1 MAGRR
6 RKHEEE
12 EEHENHER
20 WLVSYADMITLLAA
34 LFIVLFAMSSID
46 LAKFQKFAHSL
57 NKALGGGGTE
67 ASAVLP
73 AGGSTPIQGGNGFF
87 DGMSA
92 SQRDAAAQALQSQ
105 QDAQKAAAELRKTL
119 LETQSE
125 IEQRLQAA
133 GLGNSVKFRLDP
145 RGLVINIVTD
155 GVLFDSGSAALRPE
169 GQRVLDQLAP
179 ALATLPEP
187 LSVEGHTDDRPI
199 ATPAFPSNW
208 ELSTARAT
216 TVLRYLVDVKG
227 LNPAR
232 LSAAGYA
239 DQRPLVP
246 NTDDASR
253 AVNRRVEI
261 VVVAPNV
268 SAATTDTPVTT
279 P

>member
-57 NKALGGGGTE
+57 NKALGGGSEQT
-67 ASAVLP
+67 AAVLDP
-73 AGGSTPIQGGNGFF
+73 GGKSPMAGGNGFF
-87 DGMSA
+87 DGLSA
-92 SQRDAAAQALQSQ
+92 GQRQAATQALQDQ
-105 QDAQKAAAELRKTL
+105 QNAQKAAAEQRKTL
-119 LETQSE
+119 LETQTQIQQKLE
-125 IEQRLQAA
+125 AA

-179 ALATLPEP
+179 ALAALPEP

-199 ATPAFPSNW
+199 ATAAFPSNW

-216 TVLRYLVDVKG
+216 TVLRYLTDVKG

-232 LSAAGYA
+232 MTAAGYA

-246 NTDDASR
+246 DTDDANR
-253 AVNRRVEI
+253 ALNRRVEI
-261 VVVAPNV
+261 VVIAPN
-268 SAATTDTPVTT
+268 ATVPTDNPVTT

>member
-1 MAGRR
+1 
-6 RKHEEE
+6 
-12 EEHENHER
+12 
-20 WLVSYADMITLLAA
+20 MITLLEA

-57 NKALGGGGTE
+57 NKALDGGSQP
-67 ASAVLP
+67 AAAVLEP
-73 AGGSTPIQGGNGFF
+73 SGKSPVPGGDGFF

-105 QDAQKAAAELRKTL
+105 QDAQKAAAEQRKTL
-119 LETQSE
+119 LETQNE
-125 IEQRLQAA
+125 IQQKLDAA
-133 GLGNSVKFRLDP
+133 GLGSSVKFRLDP

-155 GVLFDSGSAALRPE
+155 GVLFDSGSAVLRPE

-179 ALATLPEP
+179 ALAALPEP

-199 ATPAFPSNW
+199 ATAAFPSNW

-216 TVLRYLVDVKG
+216 TVLRYLTDVKG

-232 LSAAGYA
+232 MTAAGYA

-246 NTDDASR
+246 NTDDANR
-253 AVNRRVEI
+253 ALNRRVEI
-261 VVVAPNV
+261 VVIAPNASV
-268 SAATTDTPVTT
+268 PTDTPVTT